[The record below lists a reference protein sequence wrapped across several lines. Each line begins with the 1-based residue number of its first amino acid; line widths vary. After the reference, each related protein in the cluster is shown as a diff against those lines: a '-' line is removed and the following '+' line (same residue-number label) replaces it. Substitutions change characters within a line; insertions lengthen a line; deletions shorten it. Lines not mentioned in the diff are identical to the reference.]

1 MAEVVV
7 DTNVLLVAEG
17 MHDDVSEECVLAC
30 VQRLEEIMKGDT
42 VVLDDGY
49 RVLDEYQH
57 KLSARRGKGVGSAF
71 LKWLLQHR
79 AGERRVAI
87 VALTELGADRFAEFP
102 VAALESAFD
111 PPDRKFP
118 AVANAHPS
126 RPPILQATDSKWLR
140 WWPDL
145 KAAGIDVE
153 FLCPQDVCRF
163 YRGKFPNEPVPAL
176 P

>member
-17 MHDDVSEECVLAC
+17 MHDDVSEECVLSC
-30 VQRLEEIMKGDT
+30 VQRLEAIMKNDT
-42 VVLDDGY
+42 VVLDDGF
-49 RVLDEYQH
+49 RLLDEYQH

-79 AGERRVAI
+79 AGDRRVAM
-87 VALTELGADRFAEFP
+87 VSLTELAANRFAEFP
-102 VAALESAFD
+102 VAALESEFD

-118 AVANAHPS
+118 AIANAHPS

-140 WWPDL
+140 WWPEL

-163 YRGKFPNEPVPAL
+163 YRGKFPDEPMPAL